1 MRFKDFVKKYM
12 PPKYEMYAGTVYHN
26 FLALFRTK
34 IKIENNKK
42 LIIVVSSPHKVGSTW
57 IYNILRRL
65 TGFHD
70 IFPPFKIFKEYRK
83 VKIPLDDLTPYFDKL
98 KSGKGY
104 IFKSHSLPPKNSRAY
119 IRYITVIRDPRDVF
133 VSLAHYVSNLPLE
146 LGGWGEEFRN
156 KPIKMKISE
165 LIHKGDFMYD
175 LYNEWSNYDNCLLLK
190 YEDLK
195 SDINF
200 CIEQIIK
207 YCDIDVSNKE
217 IEEAINLNDFAK
229 VSGRKSGVENKKSFY
244 RKGIVG
250 DWKNI
255 FDEELLNVLYTSNND
270 RWKILIEKLGYPI

>member
-1 MRFKDFVKKYM
+1 MKFKDYVKKYI

-26 FLALFRTK
+26 FLSIFRRK
-34 IKIENNKK
+34 IKIDKNEK
-42 LIIVVSSPHKVGSTW
+42 IVIVVSSPHKVGSTW

-70 IFPPFKIFKEYRK
+70 IFPPYKIFTEYRK
-83 VKIPLDDLTPYFDKL
+83 VKIPLDDLIPYFNKL
-98 KSGKGY
+98 KNGKGY
-104 IFKSHSLPPKNSRAY
+104 IFKSHSLPPKKSESY

-133 VSLAHYVSNLPLE
+133 VSLAHYVSNLPVE

-156 KPIKMKISE
+156 KTIKSKITD
-165 LIHKGDFMYD
+165 LIEKGDFMFD

-195 SDINF
+195 SDIYSCTNQIVKY
-200 CIEQIIK
+200 CSVNAPIEQIEK
-207 YCDIDVSNKE
+207 
-217 IEEAINLNDFAK
+217 AINLNDFAK

-255 FDEELLNVLYTSNND
+255 FDEELLNILYTSKKG
-270 RWKILIEKLGYPI
+270 RWKILIEELGYPI